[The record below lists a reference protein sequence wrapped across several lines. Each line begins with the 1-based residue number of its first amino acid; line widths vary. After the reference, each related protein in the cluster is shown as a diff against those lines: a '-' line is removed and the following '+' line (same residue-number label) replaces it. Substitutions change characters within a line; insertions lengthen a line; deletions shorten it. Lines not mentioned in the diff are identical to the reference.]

1 MSLVAERVKIRL
13 PELAKSKNEALLQEL
28 VLTAQDRINSRI
40 GEKILPSSFQSIA
53 VEVVVRV
60 FNRLRYEGLES
71 EDIDNTFRVR
81 LMKDILKDY
90 ESDFKIYNDVKERTE
105 NPDHGVL
112 RFL

>member
-13 PELAKSKNEALLQEL
+13 PELTKEKNGALLQEL
-28 VLTAQDRINSRI
+28 VLTAQDRIKMRI
-40 GEKILPSSFQSIA
+40 GEETLPSSFQSIA

-60 FNRLRYEGLES
+60 YNRLRYEGLES
-71 EDIDNTFRVR
+71 EDIDSTFRVR
-81 LMKDILKDY
+81 LTKDILKDY
-90 ESDFKIYNDVKERTE
+90 ESDFQNYINVKERTE